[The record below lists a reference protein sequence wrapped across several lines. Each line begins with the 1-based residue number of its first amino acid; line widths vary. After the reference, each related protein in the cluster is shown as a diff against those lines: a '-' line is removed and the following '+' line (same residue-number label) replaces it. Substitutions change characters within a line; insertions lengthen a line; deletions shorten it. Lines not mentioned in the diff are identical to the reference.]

1 VISGQGRA
9 AAVAF
14 NQQLEA
20 AMLLAEGQARI
31 AIGLDG

>member
-14 NQQLEA
+14 NKLLEA
-20 AMLLAEGQARI
+20 AMQLAERQARI
-31 AIGLDG
+31 AIGVDG